1 MKKPW
6 EVFRDFIRDS
16 LGSLKGRKP
25 WFFFCPYVLFW
36 EGSSGIPHGQ
46 KSVSSEINA
55 GFLPPS
61 SNGFIL
67 LDGGWWR
74 WQGIIYCL
82 NLHLFALASLVNKS
96 LVSARRVPRNNRKV
110 EVCASL
116 SRLVAKRWE
125 SIWGLSSIR
134 PVGFYTPRALERVGE
149 TQSGPFLSH
158 QRQQWT
164 FQEPALLLDSSLAQ
178 KLEMPRKQCA
188 ALVSRALLMSSN
200 KVTAMAHLRASWK
213 TSYRRITLSNE
224 NWSVK

>member
-1 MKKPW
+1 
-6 EVFRDFIRDS
+6 VFRDFIRDS

-134 PVGFYTPRALERVGE
+134 RASGFLHSAIFWKSRGDSKRPLPVSSE
-149 TQSGPFLSH
+149 T
-158 QRQQWT
+158 
-164 FQEPALLLDSSLAQ
+164 A
-178 KLEMPRKQCA
+178 MN
-188 ALVSRALLMSSN
+188 VSRARPSTWQLTRS
-200 KVTAMAHLRASWK
+200 KVGDASEAVRGACFK
-213 TSYRRITLSNE
+213 SPADVVE
-224 NWSVK
+224 